1 MRFLNRHSD
10 THSAL
15 KATLAGDVVNYQGIG
30 RKLFLF
36 SCLIGI
42 RPEHGYIS
50 TDPEERNFIS
60 VALWLQFA

>member
-1 MRFLNRHSD
+1 MRFLYRHSD
-10 THSAL
+10 TRSAV

-30 RKLFLF
+30 VKLFLF
-36 SCLIGI
+36 SCLVDI
-42 RPEHGYIS
+42 RPELGCIS